1 MLYERIPLKEYAKLA
16 DRFNPTAFDA
26 EQWVKTAKRAGMKYL
41 VITTKHHE
49 GFAMFDSP
57 CSDYDI
63 VDCTPFGRDP
73 IKELAD
79 ACHKE
84 GIRLGFYYSLGR
96 DLESPNVP
104 PIGHKR
110 VGVATRGTIQ
120 TKTGKI
126 WQLTWNT
133 KWSPNCV
140 NCSHNIFLPHHAVLL
155 PCLRHVNVARPF
167 HPVPSINL
175 SAKGT

>member
-1 MLYERIPLKEYAKLA
+1 MWNGKPSRGGEHFMLYERIPLKEYAKLA

-57 CSDYDI
+57 CSNYDI

-96 DLESPNVP
+96 DWEDPDVPTNWPQKGGRSNTWDYPDEDGKNLAAYLERKV
-104 PIGHKR
+104 K
-110 VGVATRGTIQ
+110 
-120 TKTGKI
+120 K
-126 WQLTWNT
+126 L
-133 KWSPNCV
+133 
-140 NCSHNIFLPHHAVLL
+140 F
-155 PCLRHVNVARPF
+155 
-167 HPVPSINL
+167 
-175 SAKGT
+175 